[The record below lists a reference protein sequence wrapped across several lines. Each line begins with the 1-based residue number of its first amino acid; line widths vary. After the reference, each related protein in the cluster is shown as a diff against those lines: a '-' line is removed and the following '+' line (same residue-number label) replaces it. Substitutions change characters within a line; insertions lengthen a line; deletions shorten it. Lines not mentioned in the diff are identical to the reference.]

1 VKALEEFDSSKD
13 IETRKVQKL
22 GSSSLFITLPKK
34 WINKW
39 SIKPGDKI
47 LIEVSDD
54 GSLKLLAEKV
64 KLIINKKSIKID
76 VDSLKQPMPSIIPC
90 LYSLGYDEIVFESK
104 KPLMQKDIEDIIDVT
119 KQMVGSEVT
128 EASDGRIKVE
138 CLLDSEKVGLE
149 SLLRRMLNVISKK
162 VDDIVAYITNEPIK
176 DNLNNNE
183 DLKRIYFMLLRR
195 VMSIK
200 YDTSKN
206 ITKNFFI
213 VMNSILLLNTGNLI
227 DKLTKLI
234 KSEELTETE
243 KGVIKD
249 TLQKVNDLLDEVVMT
264 VLFPSIKRVSNGIML
279 IKQVKYNI
287 STLDDKK
294 YPLLFNYLQDL
305 IASLESA
312 LDNSSCT
319 LFLEDMPWIER
330 NLTA

>member
-64 KLIINKKSIKID
+64 KLIVNKKSIKID
-76 VDSLKQPMPSIIPC
+76 IDSLKQPMPSIIPC

-104 KPLMQKDIEDIIDVT
+104 KPLMQKDIEDIIDIT

-162 VDDIVAYITNEPIK
+162 VDDIVAYIANEPIK

-213 VMNSILLLNTGNLI
+213 VMNAILLLNTGNLI

-234 KSEELTETE
+234 KSEKLTETE

-249 TLQKVNDLLDEVVMT
+249 TLQKINDLLDEVVMT
-264 VLFPSIKRVSNGIML
+264 VLFPSIKRVSNGITL

-330 NLTA
+330 NLTT

>member
-1 VKALEEFDSSKD
+1 MEEFDSSKD

-183 DLKRIYFMLLRR
+183 DLRRIYFMLLRR

>member
-104 KPLMQKDIEDIIDVT
+104 KPLVQKDIEDIIDVT

-138 CLLDSEKVGLE
+138 CLLDSEKLGLE

-162 VDDIVAYITNEPIK
+162 VDDIVAYMTNEPIK

-183 DLKRIYFMLLRR
+183 DLRRIYFMLLRR

-249 TLQKVNDLLDEVVMT
+249 TLQKINDLLDEVVMT
-264 VLFPSIKRVSNGIML
+264 VLFPSIKRVSNGITL

-330 NLTA
+330 NLTT

>member
-1 VKALEEFDSSKD
+1 MKALEEFDSSKD

-64 KLIINKKSIKID
+64 KLIVNKKSIKID
-76 VDSLKQPMPSIIPC
+76 IDSLKQPMPSIIPC

-104 KPLMQKDIEDIIDVT
+104 KPLMQKDIEDIIDIT

-162 VDDIVAYITNEPIK
+162 VDDIVAYIANEPIK

-213 VMNSILLLNTGNLI
+213 VMNAILLLNTGNLI

-234 KSEELTETE
+234 KSEKLTETE

-249 TLQKVNDLLDEVVMT
+249 TLQKINDLLDEVVMT
-264 VLFPSIKRVSNGIML
+264 VLFPSIKRVSNGITL

-330 NLTA
+330 NLTT

>member
-1 VKALEEFDSSKD
+1 MKALEEFDSSKD

-64 KLIINKKSIKID
+64 KLIVNKKSIKID
-76 VDSLKQPMPSIIPC
+76 IDSLKQPMPSIIPC

-104 KPLMQKDIEDIIDVT
+104 KPLMQKDIEDIIDIT

-162 VDDIVAYITNEPIK
+162 VDDIVAYIANEPIK

-213 VMNSILLLNTGNLI
+213 VMNAILLLNTGNLI

-249 TLQKVNDLLDEVVMT
+249 TLQKINDLLDEVVMT
-264 VLFPSIKRVSNGIML
+264 VLFPSIKRVSNGITL

-330 NLTA
+330 NLTT

>member
-64 KLIINKKSIKID
+64 KLIVNKKSIKID
-76 VDSLKQPMPSIIPC
+76 IDSLKQPMPSIIPC

-104 KPLMQKDIEDIIDVT
+104 KPLMQKDIEDIIDIT

-162 VDDIVAYITNEPIK
+162 VDDIVAYIANEPIK

-213 VMNSILLLNTGNLI
+213 VMNAILLLNTGNLI

-249 TLQKVNDLLDEVVMT
+249 TLQKINDLLDEVVMT
-264 VLFPSIKRVSNGIML
+264 VLFPSIKRVSNGITL

-330 NLTA
+330 NLTT

>member
-1 VKALEEFDSSKD
+1 MEEFDSSKD

>member
-1 VKALEEFDSSKD
+1 MKALEEFDSSKD